1 VGFLWFLAALVFFV
15 LWLDARSKNTQPG
28 ASTRADADY
37 SQGYWDGYRAF
48 GDKVEAMLHTD
59 SLSKRELL
67 RYIKEGNKEVNTAG
81 TDAAPMSEQLGII
94 ADDVDEYSDEEP
106 RIFVQEAAM
115 QPALTEEDIEAQ
127 KEKRTLQN
135 LNTLLY
141 VGSFLIV
148 AAAALFV
155 TLVMPPV
162 VKLTSLILVT
172 VAFYVS
178 GLVIHSRS
186 VRLQPAAT
194 AFIGTG
200 LAIIPFVGFALTSL
214 GGLSGANAWLI
225 TSLVGL
231 FAYGYAAVR
240 IQSQLVSYLT
250 MAFVLSLAMSA
261 VSTLSLSMIWYFIAL
276 MGVSIVCNTIRYLWP
291 KSVPRLF
298 AAPIEQTGQ
307 FTTPV
312 ALVASFFTM
321 EYMDLFMYEV
331 LFGVATAHYMVVWL
345 EQRDYVYEAAVR
357 GLGYVTLLLI
367 GYDLSI
373 ANSWH
378 EASFGVW
385 WLMLATAQAVYSLA
399 RVRTADTKS
408 TNIESIWLMSAL
420 GAIFV
425 GMSFWTVLGT
435 MWIWVSVSLVVLG
448 AISLAATL
456 RLRQAGWAYLGL
468 GVSLLLPYV
477 LGRGVLE
484 PVVSYEVIAG
494 VFAVFA
500 LLALLALDRVLS
512 LGRSQAVASL
522 LAAAVVAYSSLI
534 VLSGMMAGS
543 MVAIGWTTLLAGGVF
558 LLLSYPLKSIA
569 VEIVGAALGVV
580 SVGAWVHD
588 SSIASEWWL
597 VVSTTVSASLLACGA
612 LAHHVRAERER
623 RDGLLRVG
631 AIVFGLIA
639 FSGLS
644 FGSLASIVVLRT
656 AALLLLVAG
665 VAALCLR
672 LVLQHSS
679 SPITNTTK
687 VSYVTFPLLALLVSF
702 QAGEGWTALV
712 LAVAAVIAWV
722 ASCVE
727 KLAGLLSAGNVLLV
741 CALYVVWSWLG
752 FDSAWQIYG
761 VAWLSMGVFYA
772 TYWLMVDKR
781 DEVRQWI
788 SLVSIWVV
796 LGWSAVYG
804 IFDVDPQYIMMSA
817 GSLLL
822 IAATLA
828 VHGYLHKKRDHVE
841 IALYLAT
848 FGLQRMVS
856 VLLPEVN
863 LVFYGHWWALVIAL
877 VAWWR
882 KGADCQVRLMGA
894 MVLVTGST
902 GVYALMGIPGYSM
915 VFLIEHLIVLTSG
928 ALLRQQWV
936 MWWGA
941 TAVIAA
947 ILYFLRGFTFLA
959 LLFLG
964 FLLILFVIWRLTK
977 MTKR

>member
-1 VGFLWFLAALVFFV
+1 MEFLWFLAALVFFV
-15 LWLDARSKNTQPG
+15 LWLDARSKNTRSAAP
-28 ASTRADADY
+28 THADADY

-48 GDKVEAMLHTD
+48 GDKVEAMLGD
-59 SLSKRELL
+59 GSLSKQKLL
-67 RYIKEGNKEVNTAG
+67 HYVKEGNKETNTVA
-81 TDAAPMSEQLGII
+81 TDAVPMLEELGII
-94 ADDVDEYSDEEP
+94 ADDVDEYSDDEP
-106 RIFVQEAAM
+106 QIFMQQAAA
-115 QPALTEEDIEAQ
+115 QPALSEKDIEAE

-162 VKLTSLILVT
+162 VKLTSLILVM

-178 GLVIHSRS
+178 GLMIHSRS

-261 VSTLSLSMIWYFIAL
+261 VSTLSLSMVWYFIAL
-276 MGVSIVCNTIRYLWP
+276 MGVSIVCNTAQYLWP
-291 KSVPRLF
+291 KRVPALF

-312 ALVASFFTM
+312 ALAASFFTM

-345 EQRDYVYEAAVR
+345 QQRDYIYEAAVR
-357 GLGYVTLLLI
+357 GLGHIALLLI
-367 GYDLSI
+367 GYDL
-373 ANSWH
+373 ATVYNWH

-385 WLMLATAQAVYSLA
+385 WLMLAAAQAVYSLA

-408 TNIESIWLMSAL
+408 VGVENIWLVSAL

-425 GMSFWTVLGT
+425 GMSLWTMLDA
-435 MWIWVSVSLVVLG
+435 MWVWVSVSLVVVG
-448 AISLAATL
+448 AISLAATIK
-456 RLRQAGWAYLGL
+456 LRQAEWAYLGL

-477 LGRGVLE
+477 LGRGVIE

-494 VFAVFA
+494 IFAV
-500 LLALLALDRVLS
+500 LALLALVALDRALS
-512 LGRSQAVASL
+512 LGRSQAAASL

-534 VLSGMMAGS
+534 VLSGMMADS
-543 MVAIGWTTLLAGGVF
+543 MVTIGSTTLLSGGIF
-558 LLLSYPLKSIA
+558 LLLSYPLKSAAI
-569 VEIVGAALGVV
+569 EIVGVVLGVV
-580 SVGAWVHD
+580 SVGAWVHN
-588 SSIASEWWL
+588 SSLASEWWL
-597 VVSTTVSASLLACGA
+597 LVSATVSAALLVCGA
-612 LAHHVRAERER
+612 LVHHARAEQER
-623 RDGLLRVG
+623 RDGLLGLG
-631 AIVFGLIA
+631 AIVFATIV

-644 FGSLASIVVLRT
+644 FMGVAVLRT
-656 AALLLLVAG
+656 ATLLLLVAG
-665 VAALCLR
+665 IAGLCLR
-672 LVLQHSS
+672 LVLQHPGSLIAHIAKIS
-679 SPITNTTK
+679 CA
-687 VSYVTFPLLALLVSF
+687 VFPTLALPVSI
-702 QAGEGWTALV
+702 QAGDGWPALV
-712 LAVAAVIAWV
+712 FAVAAVTAWIA
-722 ASCVE
+722 SYIE
-727 KLAGLLSAGNVLLV
+727 KTAWLLSVGNAALV
-741 CALYVVWSWLG
+741 CALYIAWSWLG
-752 FDSAWQIYG
+752 FDSMWQIYG

-788 SLVSIWVV
+788 SLLSIWVV
-796 LGWSAVYG
+796 LGWSVIYG
-804 IFDVDPQYIMMSA
+804 IFDVDPQHIMMSA

-828 VHGYLHKKRDHVE
+828 VHGYLHKKRDYIE
-841 IALYLAT
+841 IAAYLAT
-848 FGLQRMVS
+848 FGLQRIAS
-856 VLLPEVN
+856 TLLPEIN
-863 LVFYGHWWALVIAL
+863 FVFYGHWWALVIAF

-882 KGADCQVRLMGA
+882 KGADYQVRLMGA

-902 GVYALMGIPGYSM
+902 GVYALMGIPGYSL
-915 VFLIEHLIVLTSG
+915 VFLIEHLIVLTVG
-928 ALLRQQWV
+928 AVLRQQWV
-936 MWWGA
+936 MWWGII
-941 TAVIAA
+941 AVIVAV
-947 ILYFLRGFTFLA
+947 LYFLRGFTFLA

-977 MTKR
+977 ITKR